1 MTTRREIKIAAQDSL
16 LLDIANG
23 ILGTIENDLSD
34 VATINEMYVQATRVM
49 RLFGVDSFPGLG
61 TIDHPMTYTPEPEA
75 SEE

>member
-34 VATINEMYVQATRVM
+34 VATINEMYIQATRVM

-61 TIDHPMTYTPEPEA
+61 TVEHPMTYTLNPEA
-75 SEE
+75 PEE